1 MRKVEM
7 KILLK
12 IILEYCYEGEN
23 DIFVL
28 YRTYKDIRI
37 RGVMKAMK
45 KKKKLNNGNFFFIN
59 TKLKTELK
67 INRLNK
73 N

>member
-1 MRKVEM
+1 M

-28 YRTYKDIRI
+28 YRMYKDIRI
-37 RGVMKAMK
+37 RGVMKEIAMK
-45 KKKKLNNGNFFFIN
+45 KKKLNDGNFFFIN

>member
-37 RGVMKAMK
+37 RGVTKEIAMK
-45 KKKKLNNGNFFFIN
+45 KKKIKWWKFFFHKYKVKNRIEN
-59 TKLKTELK
+59 KSTE
-67 INRLNK
+67 
-73 N
+73 